1 MRNLKKFL
9 ALVLAMMMTLSLMVT
24 VNAAPATPNDF
35 TDKDEITAEYKE
47 AVNVLSA
54 LGIVKGDERG
64 FRPSATINRAE
75 VATMIYRIATNVK
88 DSQADIYKDYG
99 HFTDV
104 DSSFWAAG
112 YINYCANAELIKG
125 RGGDKFDPKSD
136 ITGYE
141 LLAML
146 LRLLGY
152 DQKGEFTGK
161 GWETRTASFGQEVGI
176 TKGITEGTLSQPV
189 TREVVAKM
197 MFETILADKVVYN
210 GLRSGYESKLLVD
223 VSKVNLSSVG
233 GKIYAQDVPDTIMK
247 STFGIIGKSNLIAL
261 DEYGRPHEVWVKD
274 SDKDTVQNGAKW
286 IVNPVATAAIAAAT
300 GNGVKGDIK
309 ANANAVYV
317 PSSTPGAT
325 YGTITGG
332 EFVAD
337 ADWYEV
343 HALEIP
349 IEPVHVYKGEVVTEC
364 QFTTDVNG
372 DKAINATLNVVEFLN
387 GAKVATRGAND
398 AGDGSDNYIIDAL
411 HTQEG
416 TIGAAGRTTEV
427 YKIDSKRFIIV
438 YVDNF
443 LGVVGNIVPR
453 TFDTAKNHVMSPA
466 TMEITFNDNVTI
478 TKTSTTE
485 DFEDY
490 KKGDLVQFTTWGM
503 YDQTTTFD
511 DSGLVAVGTPTA
523 NEGFLQTTVPAVP
536 KDFTVTDGGNEIGAV
551 DVIGKAKTVDV
562 TVKGT
567 LGPKNHKNE
576 IETSNGNYKANVV
589 YLANQTVAADTDV
602 QYYKSSATTD
612 QFATADSTSTVPSDP
627 NYSYAMNNAAI
638 NKEYTLV
645 LDEYGFVIGMTQAES
660 ESTIGVVMG
669 MEPVRIGTGKWAI
682 EATLMMMDKTEKTV
696 RMLQNFKAEGTAHN
710 DGDEDKF
717 FDYYESMNDAET
729 DIGTGNLKAE
739 AGVLVKIEAFKKNG
753 ETYYKVVETQNG
765 EWKNYTAPKAVG
777 DNQLVPGMAG
787 TLADECTTKG
797 DLSTFTINTDYSK
810 SPSQIDNANAAVDQ
824 NVDNNTKFLIGELAW
839 DYSLNEG
846 NEGGYADLEYSAY
859 TGFKNIPLI
868 MGDNGQT
875 VGTANTYDVL
885 YQRIG
890 NNVFVFPNM
899 AATNTNLNYT
909 VMARTPVEDPDL
921 YLVYATGT
929 TYQNYSTY
937 KALKNGEPVEL
948 KVSNNNLAGINT
960 QIEGVMAA
968 GSEALVR
975 VLGSNAQGHATSV
988 SVNNGVTLA
997 AADMVCFD
1005 KTGVIADNGTTDHD
1019 GDAVEAF
1026 YTVADD
1032 CVVKIV
1038 NLETGKYYD
1047 ATLDSVKQ
1055 YELYT
1060 GSHAFVLD
1068 FDEYDYVDTIY
1079 IID

>member
-24 VNAAPATPNDF
+24 VNAKESYPDL
-35 TDKDEITAEYKE
+35 DKADEAFVE
-47 AVNVLSA
+47 AIDVLS
-54 LGIVKGDERG
+54 GVGVIRGDETG
-64 FRPSATINRAE
+64 NYNPGNNITRAE
-75 VATMIYRIATNVK
+75 AAAIMYRVVTGDVK
-88 DSQADIYKDYG
+88 DDNAGLHVGVDN
-99 HFTDV
+99 FTDV
-104 DSSFWAAG
+104 KGTEWFAG
-112 YINYCANAELIKG
+112 YVGYCVDHGIIKG
-125 RGGDKFDPKSD
+125 RTDGRFDPSSNV
-136 ITGYE
+136 TGYE
-141 LLAML
+141 MLAML
-146 LRLLGY
+146 LRAIGY
-152 DQKGEFTGK
+152 GQKGEFTGK

-846 NEGGYADLEYSAY
+846 NEGGYADLEYSAH

-875 VGTANTYDVL
+875 VRTANTYDVL

-997 AADMVCFD
+997 ATDMVCFD

>member
-247 STFGIIGKSNLIAL
+247 STFGIIGKSNIIAL

-286 IVNPVATAAIAAAT
+286 IVNPRANEAIAGAT
-300 GNGVKGDIK
+300 GNGVKGDTEVT
-309 ANANAVYV
+309 ANAVYV

-332 EFVAD
+332 KFVAD

-343 HALEIP
+343 HDLKIP

-372 DKAINATLNVVEFLN
+372 DKAINATLNVREFLN
-387 GAKVATRGAND
+387 GAKVATRGTD
-398 AGDGSDNYIIDAL
+398 AGNGVPHANNYIIDAL

-427 YKIDSKRFIIV
+427 YKIDSKHFIIV

-466 TMEITFNDNVTI
+466 TMEITFNDSVTI
-478 TKTSTTE
+478 TKTSETE

-503 YDQTTTFD
+503 RDQTTTFAA
-511 DSGLVAVGTPTA
+511 SGLVAVGAPIA
-523 NEGFLQTTVPAVP
+523 NQGFLQTTVPAVP

-576 IETSNGNYKANVV
+576 IETNNGNYKANIV
-589 YLANQTVAADTDV
+589 YLANEAGAVGTTGV
-602 QYYKSSATTD
+602 QYYKSSATAD

-669 MEPVRIGTGKWAI
+669 MEPVRIGTGKWAV

-696 RMLQNFKAEGTAHN
+696 RMLQPLKADGNPQAGTAGKPDHW
-710 DGDEDKF
+710 
-717 FDYYESMNDAET
+717 DYWESMSDTEDN
-729 DIGTGNLKAE
+729 IGTDNLKAE
-739 AGVLVKIEAFKKNG
+739 AGVLVKIEAFNKNG
-753 ETYYKVVETQNG
+753 ATYYKVVETQDG
-765 EWKNYTAPKAVG
+765 AWTDYTGAKAVG
-777 DNQLVPGMAG
+777 DDQLLPGDAS
-787 TLADECTTKG
+787 TLTGKWDDITNPATYTVG
-797 DLSTFTINTDYSK
+797 TDYAK
-810 SPSQIDNANAAVDQ
+810 DPAAGE

-846 NEGGYADLEYSAY
+846 NEGGYADLEYSAH
-859 TGFKNIPLI
+859 TGFKNIPAI
-868 MGDNGQT
+868 MGDT
-875 VGTANTYDVL
+875 VGANTAATADVL
-885 YQRIG
+885 YQRID
-890 NNVFVFPNM
+890 NNVFVFPNTDVG
-899 AATNTNLNYT
+899 AAKNADLNYT

-997 AADMVCFD
+997 ATDMVCFD
-1005 KTGVIADNGTTDHD
+1005 KTGVIADNGTTDHNG
-1019 GDAVEAF
+1019 GDVEAF

-1068 FDEYDYVDTIY
+1068 FDEYGYVDTIY

>member
-343 HALEIP
+343 HDLEIP

-387 GAKVATRGAND
+387 GAKVATRGTDTGNGAPH
-398 AGDGSDNYIIDAL
+398 ADNYIIDAL

-427 YKIDSKRFIIV
+427 YKIDSKHFIIV

-466 TMEITFNDNVTI
+466 TMEITFNDSVTI
-478 TKTSTTE
+478 TKTSETE

-503 YDQTTTFD
+503 SDQTTTFD
-511 DSGLVAVGTPTA
+511 DSGLVAVGTPTT
-523 NEGFLQTTVPAVP
+523 NEGFLQTTVPAVF
-536 KDFTVTDGGNEIGAV
+536 KDFTVTDGANEIGAV
-551 DVIGKAKTVDV
+551 EIIGKAKTATV

-589 YLANQTVAADTDV
+589 YLANQTVEADTDV
-602 QYYKSSATTD
+602 QYYKSSATAD

-696 RMLQNFKAEGTAHN
+696 RMLQPLKADGNPQAGTAGKPDHW
-710 DGDEDKF
+710 
-717 FDYYESMNDAET
+717 DYWESMSDTEDN
-729 DIGTGNLKAE
+729 IGTDNLKAE
-739 AGVLVKIEAFKKNG
+739 AGVLVKIEAFNKNG
-753 ETYYKVVETQNG
+753 ATYYKVVETQDG
-765 EWKNYTAPKAVG
+765 AWTDYTGAKAVG
-777 DNQLVPGMAG
+777 DDQLLPGDAS
-787 TLADECTTKG
+787 TLTGKWDNIANPTTYTVG
-797 DLSTFTINTDYSK
+797 TDYAK
-810 SPSQIDNANAAVDQ
+810 DPAAGE

-846 NEGGYADLEYSAY
+846 NEGGYADLEYSAH
-859 TGFKNIPLI
+859 TGFKNIPVI
-868 MGDNGQT
+868 MGDT
-875 VGTANTYDVL
+875 VGANDADTADVL
-885 YQRIG
+885 YQRID
-890 NNVFVFPNM
+890 NNVFVFPNTDVG
-899 AATNTNLNYT
+899 AAKNVNLNYT

-997 AADMVCFD
+997 ATDMVCFD

-1068 FDEYDYVDTIY
+1068 FDEYGYVDTIY